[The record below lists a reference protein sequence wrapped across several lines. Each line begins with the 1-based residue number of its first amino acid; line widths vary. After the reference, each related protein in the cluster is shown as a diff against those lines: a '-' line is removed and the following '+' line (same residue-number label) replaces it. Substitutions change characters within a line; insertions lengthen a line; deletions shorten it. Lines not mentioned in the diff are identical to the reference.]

1 MLGKKLVVC
10 ATAAIVGLMLCAAS
24 WSAVPTTPSGK
35 VVIGSTSE
43 IIYLDPLPNT
53 FVNDVNVLYANLYD
67 TLFVRRADGG
77 LGPNLAE
84 SWRLVSPTE
93 WEFKLRRGVKF
104 QNGEPFNAAAVKV
117 NVDRYLQPGKFPRA
131 PHIAKPI
138 KSATVVDEYT
148 VRIATPQP
156 DPAFLEN
163 TLVWLYFVP
172 PGYYKSV
179 GEEGTAQHPIGTG
192 PFKFVEWV
200 KGSHVLLDAN
210 LDYWKGRPKFKTLE
224 IRLIPEIATRV
235 AALRAGEIDIAM
247 QLTPDQIPA
256 VEADR
261 NLRASSAAIPRS
273 IYLIIWTQSPGQG
286 NEPLKDQRVRQALNY
301 AINTDSIIKNILY
314 GQATRIAT
322 IVPPLAFGYD
332 PSIRPYAY
340 DPAKAKQLLT
350 EAGYGK
356 GFTVDLDVPTGGNPL
371 KPVEVGEAIAA
382 DLARV
387 GITAHLRTLE
397 AASYIT
403 FRNERKVAPIFLWNW
418 NGFDAHIMLWGNA
431 HPDFPFSFYHNPAVI
446 KLIDEEGSMLDPQ
459 QRRPILARIQKIMVA
474 DGAFVGLYQQNEIY
488 GVNRRI
494 DWSAKPGGQVLLWD
508 TGFVKQ

>member
-1 MLGKKLVVC
+1 MCGAAAVLALV
-10 ATAAIVGLMLCAAS
+10 LSAAS
-24 WSAVPTTPSGK
+24 WSAVPVPAGK
-35 VVIGSTSE
+35 VVIGSTSDLVL
-43 IIYLDPLPNT
+43 LDPLSNT
-53 FVNDVNVLYANLYD
+53 YVNDVNVLYANLYD
-67 TLFVRRADGG
+67 TLFERRADGG

-104 QNGEPFNAAAVKV
+104 QNGEPFNAAAVKA

-156 DPAFLEN
+156 DPAFIEN
-163 TLVWLYFVP
+163 TLVWLFFIP
-172 PGYYKSV
+172 PAYYKSV
-179 GEEGTAQHPIGTG
+179 GEEGEAQHPIGTG
-192 PFKFVEWV
+192 PFKFVQWV
-200 KGSHVLLDAN
+200 KGSHAVLEAN
-210 LDYWKGRPKFKTLE
+210 PTYWKGRPKFKTLE

-256 VEADR
+256 MEADP
-261 NLRASSAAIPRS
+261 NLRVSGAAIPRV
-273 IYLIIWTQSPGQG
+273 IYLIIWSGGPGQG
-286 NEPLKDQRVRQALNY
+286 NEPLKDLRVRQALNY
-301 AINTDSIIKNILY
+301 AINTDSIIKNILL
-314 GQATRIAT
+314 GQATRVAT

-332 PSIRPYAY
+332 PAVKPYTY

-350 EAGYGK
+350 EAGYGN
-356 GFTVDLDVPTGGNPL
+356 GFTLDFDVPNGGNPL
-371 KPVEVGEAIAA
+371 KPVEVGQAIAA

-387 GITAHLRTLE
+387 GVTARLRTVDGAQYFTL
-397 AASYIT
+397 
-403 FRNERKVAPIFLWNW
+403 RNDRKLAPLFMWNW
-418 NGFDAHIMLWGNA
+418 NGYDAHIPLWGNA
-431 HPDFPFSFYHNPAVI
+431 HPDFPFSFYHNPSVI
-446 KLIDEEGSMLDPQ
+446 KLIDQEGSLLDPQ
-459 QRRPILARIQKIMVA
+459 KRRPILSRIQKILVA

-488 GVNRRI
+488 GVSRRI

-508 TGFVKQ
+508 TAIVKR